1 MRLRV
6 WLPIIALVLLHFVL
20 RANNINGH
28 YAYMDEGF
36 HAQWAKVI
44 WQFDRHPAN
53 FADGKLLLYYWIG
66 LFQGEGLAFLFG
78 ARMGIAILSCI
89 TAVGVYKIAQSLFN
103 AQVGLLALAL
113 YAIFPLAQFY
123 ERFAFA
129 DPIASMFTVLVVW
142 RSIAF
147 PQKPTLGKSIML
159 GVLLAGATLSK
170 LTVGLI
176 PLMPFFASILLT
188 ELIDEHYFGQ
198 FVTTWLRRY
207 ARYFVVMASIVV
219 LAWLP
224 IVVPV
229 YLSTFTDTPMR
240 LVPDENVESEVRNS
254 AEFVVQIFYEVG
266 YFMGVAFLG
275 GLLLMSLYWATRK
288 KSRYTMAFLLLWL
301 FLLTILPMLTASIP
315 ATRYYMPLSAPL
327 VLLMSACAV
336 WLWRTNNLIRLAVL
350 AIAGLWLLFSV
361 PFSLTIAISPNNA
374 PLQAFTYREF
384 SGGAL
389 LAEKTAQE
397 AAQLVNQNLQPNEAL
412 VGDWGI
418 CYTMYFH
425 LAIEPTCLEKYT
437 PVNSLWRIT
446 LDMKDEQTLVMF
458 AFSSRGEF
466 FTGLNTITWQSLGE
480 VSQYPLNRAVGVWRF
495 TRKE

>member
-1 MRLRV
+1 MRLRA
-6 WLPIIALVLLHFVL
+6 WLPIIALVLLHFML
-20 RANNINGH
+20 RASNINGH

-36 HAQWAKVI
+36 HAHWAKVI

-66 LFQGEGLAFLFG
+66 LFQGEGLAYLFG
-78 ARMGIAILSCI
+78 IRISIAILSCL
-89 TAVGVYKIAQSLFN
+89 TAVSVYKVAQSLFN
-103 AQVGLLALAL
+103 AQVGLLAIAL

-129 DPIASMFTVLVVW
+129 DPIASMFAVLVVW

-147 PQKPTLGKSIML
+147 AQNPTLTKSIML
-159 GVLLAGATLSK
+159 GVLLVGATLSK

-188 ELIDEHYFGQ
+188 DLIDEQYFGQ
-198 FVTTWLRRY
+198 FVITWLRHY
-207 ARYFVVMASIVV
+207 ARYFVVMAGIVV

-224 IVVPV
+224 IIIPV

-254 AEFVVQIFYEVG
+254 VDFAIQIFYEIG
-266 YFMGVAFLG
+266 YFTGVAFLG
-275 GLLLMSLYWATRK
+275 GLLLMSLYWATHK
-288 KSRYTMAFLLLWL
+288 KARYSMIFLLLWL
-301 FLLTILPMLTASIP
+301 LLLTILPMLTASIP

-336 WLWRTNNLIRLAVL
+336 WLWHTNNLIRL
-350 AIAGLWLLFSV
+350 GLLGVTGAWLLFSV
-361 PFSLTIAISPNNA
+361 PFSLTIATNPNDA
-374 PLQAFTYREF
+374 PLHAFTYREF
-384 SGGAL
+384 RGGAL

-397 AAQLVNQNLQPNEAL
+397 AAQLVNQSLQPNETLA
-412 VGDWGI
+412 GDWGI

-425 LAIEPTCLEKYT
+425 LAIEPTCLEKFT
-437 PVNSLWRIT
+437 PVNNLWRIT
-446 LDMKDEQTLVMF
+446 LDMTTDQTFVMF
-458 AFSSRGEF
+458 TLDLRSKF
-466 FTGLNTITWQSLGE
+466 FTDLNTGTWQSLGT
-480 VSQYPLNRAVGVWRF
+480 VSQHPLNRAVDVWRF